1 MIAAA
6 MADTR
11 HLHGESPTELQARLQ
26 AERAGHA
33 FLIYRDGDGAQQLF
47 TLTGERVALSLG
59 RDPASDIAMEWDGEV
74 SRLHAKLERVGGEWT
89 ITDDGLSSN
98 GTFVNTKRVTSRRR
112 LRDGDVLLCGATRI
126 SFRSSG
132 HSRALEETRRPV
144 GTHAIPDLTPAQR
157 RVLTALC
164 RPFKDGSRHAVPA
177 TNQQIADE
185 LVVSVDAVKTNLR
198 ALYDKFQVEDLPQ
211 NLKRARLV
219 ELAFTTGIVAARD
232 L

>member
-1 MIAAA
+1 
-6 MADTR
+6 MADVR
-11 HLHGESPTELQARLQ
+11 HLLGGSAADLKARLE

-33 FLIYRDGDGAQQLF
+33 FLVYRDGNGAQQLF
-47 TLTGERVALSLG
+47 ILTGKRSTLSLG
-59 RDPASDIAMEWDGEV
+59 RDPASDIALEWDGEV
-74 SRLHAKLERVGGEWT
+74 SRLHAQFERIGGEWT
-89 ITDDGLSSN
+89 IIDDGLSSN
-98 GTFVNTKRVTSRRR
+98 GTFVNNKRVMSRRR
-112 LRDGDVLLCGATRI
+112 LRDGDALLCGATRI

-132 HSRALEETRRPV
+132 RSHALEETRRPT
-144 GTHAIPDLTPAQR
+144 GTHTVPNLTPAQQ

-177 TNQQIADE
+177 TNYQIANE

-219 ELAFTTGIVAARD
+219 ELAFTTGIVTSRD

>member
-1 MIAAA
+1 MIALA
-6 MADTR
+6 MADAR
-11 HLHGESPTELQARLQ
+11 HLRGESPAELHARLE

-33 FLIYRDGDGAQQLF
+33 FLLYRDGHGAQQLF
-47 TLTGERVALSLG
+47 SLTGERVMLSLG
-59 RDPASDIAMEWDGEV
+59 RDPASDIALDWDGEV
-74 SRLHAKLERVGGEWT
+74 SRLHAQLERVGGEWT
-89 ITDDGLSSN
+89 IVDDGLSSN
-98 GTFVNTKRVTSRRR
+98 GTFVNNKRVMGRRR
-112 LRDGDVLLCGATRI
+112 LRDGDMLLCGATRI
-126 SFRSSG
+126 SFRSSE

-144 GTHAIPDLTPAQR
+144 GPYAIPDLTPAQQR
-157 RVLTALC
+157 ALTALC

-219 ELAFTTGIVAARD
+219 ELAFTTGVVTARD

>member
-6 MADTR
+6 MADAR
-11 HLHGESPTELQARLQ
+11 HLRGESAAELHARLE

-33 FLIYRDGDGAQQLF
+33 FLVYRDGDGAQQLL
-47 TLTGERVALSLG
+47 TLTGERFSLSLG
-59 RDPASDIAMEWDGEV
+59 RDPASDIALEWDGEV
-74 SRLHAKLERVGGEWT
+74 SRLHAQLERAGGEWT
-89 ITDDGLSSN
+89 IIDDGLSSN
-98 GTFVNTKRVTSRRR
+98 GTFVNDKRVVSRRR
-112 LRDGDVLLCGATRI
+112 LRDGDVVLCGATRI

-132 HSRALEETRRPV
+132 HSRALEETRRPT
-144 GTHAIPDLTPAQR
+144 GTHTVPNLTPAQQ

-164 RPFKDGSRHAVPA
+164 RPFKDGSRHVVPA

-185 LVVSVDAVKTNLR
+185 LVVGVDAVKTNLR

-219 ELAFTTGIVAARD
+219 ELAFTTGIVTARG